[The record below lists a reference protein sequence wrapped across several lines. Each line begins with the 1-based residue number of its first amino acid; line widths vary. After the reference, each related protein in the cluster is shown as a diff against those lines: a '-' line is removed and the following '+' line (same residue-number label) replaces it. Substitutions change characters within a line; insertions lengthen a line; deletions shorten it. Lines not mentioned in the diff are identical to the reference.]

1 MQGLLSIT
9 RRSVLPILLGAAAL
23 AACGGHGRRTCRHP
37 RIGAVGHVHHQR
49 PGGAGGHGGW
59 RDQRRRGQHARP
71 GERAQARS
79 APDEARAPDERRF
92 VCPEGG
98 IDDVVAVQDAF
109 DEGHQPWR
117 GSAPDVAAVCT
128 FGMPDTS
135 VEPMGENRYRVTQ
148 LSSGDRVVVEVAQ
161 PLGPDGIWV
170 VTSVTASPPAPA
182 PTPAA
187 ASCDAE
193 AILPVV
199 RQALEQDGFRIAA
212 VAVRQCQNGYA
223 RVSARTG
230 QLDVWPAHRT
240 VRRQRTGLPDRLRR
254 GLDLPDV
261 RHRHQLR
268 NRR

>member
-9 RRSVLPILLGAAAL
+9 RRSVLPILLGAAAR
-23 AACGGHGRRTCRHP
+23 AACGGRGDGPADTRGSAPSDMSTTSALAARADTAAGETSADAASTPDQASVPRR
-37 RIGAVGHVHHQR
+37 A
-49 PGGAGGHGGW
+49 
-59 RDQRRRGQHARP
+59 
-71 GERAQARS
+71 S

-109 DEGHQPWR
+109 DQGHQPWR
-117 GSAPDVAAVCT
+117 GSAPDVAAACT

-135 VEPMGENRYRVTQ
+135 VEPMGENRFRVTQ

-223 RVSARTG
+223 RVSARPDNSTCG
-230 QLDVWPAHRT
+230 QPIGPCVDNEQVFLTASDGVGPT
-240 VRRQRTGLPDRLRR
+240 
-254 GLDLPDV
+254 
-261 RHRHQLR
+261 
-268 NRR
+268 